1 MLSSRPYLAR
11 ALYQWLLDN
20 DQTPH
25 IVVDAKQPGVE
36 VPEQFVQN
44 GQIVLNIAPQAVEE
58 LFIENDAISFSARFG
73 GKPMRVMVPTEA
85 LIALYARENGVGM
98 VFGHEPVMP
107 DHGAEAAG
115 LGEEES
121 GEEESSDERPSL
133 ASVEDAGEEV
143 GKDDGGGEGAPKAPP
158 KGRPS
163 LRVIK

>member
-25 IVVDAKQPGVE
+25 MVVDAKQPGVE

-58 LFIENDAISFSARFG
+58 LFMENDAISFSARFG
-73 GKPMRVMVPTEA
+73 GKPMRVMVPIEA

-107 DHGAEAAG
+107 EHEAEESDAENGAE
-115 LGEEES
+115 
-121 GEEESSDERPSL
+121 SDEAASEERPALS
-133 ASVEDAGEEV
+133 SVEDTGDEV
-143 GKDDGGGEGAPKAPP
+143 GSDDEDAPKAPP

>member
-25 IVVDAKQPGVE
+25 MVVDAKQPGVE

-58 LFIENDAISFSARFG
+58 LFMENDAISFSARFG
-73 GKPMRVMVPTEA
+73 GKPMRVMVPIEA

-107 DHGAEAAG
+107 EHEAEESDAENG
-115 LGEEES
+115 VES
-121 GEEESSDERPSL
+121 GEAASEERPALS
-133 ASVEDAGEEV
+133 SVEDTGDEV
-143 GKDDGGGEGAPKAPP
+143 GSDDEDAPKAPP

>member
-25 IVVDAKQPGVE
+25 VVVDAKQPGVE

-58 LFIENDAISFSARFG
+58 LFMENDAISFSARFG
-73 GKPMRVMVPTEA
+73 GKPMRVMVPIDA

-107 DHGAEAAG
+107 GHEAEEADAEGGA
-115 LGEEES
+115 ES
-121 GEEESSDERPSL
+121 GEAASEERPSL
-133 ASVEDAGEEV
+133 SSVEDTGDEASS
-143 GKDDGGGEGAPKAPP
+143 DDESDPKAPP